1 MNYVE
6 TKQTSCRARSWYFAE
21 KSFRL
26 SVQPQEIP
34 HRHAQNKPKPNP
46 MKNKNH
52 WTVKT
57 LYVWCGFPKNELG

>member
-1 MNYVE
+1 MKVKEFHLNKLCRDK
-6 TKQTSCRARSWYFAE
+6 TDQCRAQSWYFAE

-26 SVQPQEIP
+26 SVQSQEIP

-57 LYVWCGFPKNELG
+57 L